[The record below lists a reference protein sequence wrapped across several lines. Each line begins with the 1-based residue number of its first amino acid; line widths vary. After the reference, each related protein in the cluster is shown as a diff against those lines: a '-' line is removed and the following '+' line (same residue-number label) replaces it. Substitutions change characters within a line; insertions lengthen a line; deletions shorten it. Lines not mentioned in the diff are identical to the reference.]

1 MMGRPYFSG
10 AGWRSIEQHTQT
22 NAMGSDKENRHES

>member
-22 NAMGSDKENRHES
+22 DAMGLDKEIGHES